1 MKEYYRIGE
10 ISKIYEIGRDSLMY
24 YEEKGIL
31 KPFRDKNGYRLYSMN
46 DIWKLNL
53 IKELRTFNFSM
64 EKIKSYL
71 DVRNIENTKQMLNE
85 EIFLLEKNIEKF
97 NRLKENITQRL
108 GDIEEVTEKNDLY
121 NIKVVEIKERKA
133 IKLNGNITRDEEVDF
148 LVKKL
153 QKKHEDK
160 FYLLGNYKIGAIY
173 CMNKINEG
181 IFNEYKSVF
190 CLLEKEDEDYDLI
203 LGEGK
208 YVTFSYRG
216 SYNNNKMYIPQLLKF
231 MKDNKYKI
239 VGDPIEI
246 YKIDIHE
253 TALVEEFITEIQI
266 PIIDSTSKYEHIRAR
281 L

>member
-85 EIFLLEKNIEKF
+85 EIFLLEKNIEQF

-108 GDIEEVTEKNDLY
+108 RDIEEV
-121 NIKVVEIKERKA
+121 
-133 IKLNGNITRDEEVDF
+133 
-148 LVKKL
+148 
-153 QKKHEDK
+153 
-160 FYLLGNYKIGAIY
+160 KIG
-173 CMNKINEG
+173 
-181 IFNEYKSVF
+181 
-190 CLLEKEDEDYDLI
+190 
-203 LGEGK
+203 
-208 YVTFSYRG
+208 
-216 SYNNNKMYIPQLLKF
+216 
-231 MKDNKYKI
+231 
-239 VGDPIEI
+239 
-246 YKIDIHE
+246 
-253 TALVEEFITEIQI
+253 
-266 PIIDSTSKYEHIRAR
+266 RAHV
-281 L
+281 